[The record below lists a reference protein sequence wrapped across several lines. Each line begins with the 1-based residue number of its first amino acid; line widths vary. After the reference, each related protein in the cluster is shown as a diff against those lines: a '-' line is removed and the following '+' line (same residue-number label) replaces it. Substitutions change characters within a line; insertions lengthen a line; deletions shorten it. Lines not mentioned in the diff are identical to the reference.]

1 MKMKKTI
8 PVLILTSIINS
19 GDSFAKEYK
28 FNYRYLAMDENA
40 DLNFFDSKTTQGNYV
55 VDIYIN
61 NELKETTEIYFKN
74 IGNNLAPCLTQE
86 NLIKYGFLQK
96 KLMSLFLMMSNVLI

>member
-1 MKMKKTI
+1 MKKTI

-40 DLNFFDSKTTQGNYV
+40 DLNFFDSKTT
-55 VDIYIN
+55 
-61 NELKETTEIYFKN
+61 
-74 IGNNLAPCLTQE
+74 
-86 NLIKYGFLQK
+86 
-96 KLMSLFLMMSNVLI
+96 